1 MGNGP
6 DNKTAPAA
14 YSLATRRIVLAIS
27 TLSAFITPFL
37 VSSVNI
43 ALPAI
48 GQEFSLN
55 AIMMSWVITT
65 YLLAAVIFLVPVGR
79 IADIYGRKKIL
90 LLGMLTITVSSLLAA
105 EANSLA
111 MLLFARTLGGLG
123 GAMIFGTGIAILIS
137 VFPEHNR
144 GRVIG
149 INVAGTYF
157 GLSMGP
163 FIGGWLTHAF
173 GWRSVFMAIVPVGV
187 IILAATLWMVRGEWS
202 EARGERFD
210 LAGSLLYSTAILA
223 AMYGFT
229 QLPKT
234 GGFVG
239 VLSGIVI
246 FAAFIAWE
254 QRSAFPVLQVSLF
267 RRNAAFTFSNLAA
280 LINYSATYALTF
292 LLSLYLQYIKGLN
305 AQHAG
310 YILIFQPIVMFLFSP
325 FAGRLSDR
333 VEPRLVASA
342 GMGLTAIG
350 LALLAALDGATSL
363 SYIVGVLILLGLG
376 FALFSSPNTN
386 AVMSSVGKRFYGVAS
401 GILSTMRLT
410 GQMLSMGIVSMI
422 MAIFLGQARI
432 APDSFPMFIQS
443 IKTAFAVFAALCG
456 LGVLAS
462 LARGNVHEEET
473 HG

>member
-6 DNKTAPAA
+6 VNRAASPA

-27 TLSAFITPFL
+27 TLTAFITPFL

-43 ALPAI
+43 ALPTI

-55 AIMMSWVITT
+55 AIMMSWVVTT

-79 IADIYGRKKIL
+79 IADIYGRKKIF
-90 LLGMLTITVSSLLAA
+90 LLGTLTVTVSSLLAA
-105 EANSLA
+105 EADSLT

-137 VFPEHNR
+137 VYPEHHR

-149 INVAGTYF
+149 INVAGTYL

-173 GWRSVFMAIVPVGV
+173 GWRSVFMAIVPLGLL
-187 IILAATLWMVRGEWS
+187 ILAATLWKVKGEWS

-210 LAGSLLYSTAILA
+210 LAGSLLYSMAILTM
-223 AMYGFT
+223 MYGFT
-229 QLPKT
+229 QLPQAA
-234 GGFVG
+234 GFAL
-239 VLSGIVI
+239 VLSGIAI
-246 FAAFIAWE
+246 LALFIAWE
-254 QRSAFPVLQVSLF
+254 LRIDFPVLQVKLF

-292 LLSLYLQYIKGLN
+292 LLSLYLQYVKGLN

-342 GMGLTAIG
+342 GMGLTAAG
-350 LALLAALDGATSL
+350 LALLVALDMATGLPYIIGAL
-363 SYIVGVLILLGLG
+363 LLLGLG

-386 AVMSSVGKRFYGVAS
+386 AVLSSVSKRFYGVAS
-401 GILSTMRLT
+401 GTLSTMRLT

-422 MAIFLGQARI
+422 MAIFLGQSKI
-432 APDSFPMFIQS
+432 TPDSFPMFIHS
-443 IKTAFAVFAALCG
+443 TRVTFTVFAVLCA

-462 LARGNVHEEET
+462 LARGNVHEDDA